1 MKPPGWLLLKYRAIA
16 LLVFG
21 RRDAAGK
28 VFDAMLQTFPDDAYA
43 LASRAQLAAQRG
55 DNTAALKD
63 MKRLCALDGKSAHA
77 CYNYGYLLNE
87 CGQVDQAELMFKKAL
102 ELSPELD
109 LAWYGLSLVHIH
121 QKRLDEAVAT
131 LGKNTQ
137 LQPMSPYG
145 WYHLARVHVDRKE
158 LEEARKVIAHLR
170 GFEPKVADQL
180 VRETGLA
187 A

>member
-1 MKPPGWLLLKYRAIA
+1 M
-16 LLVFG
+16 
-21 RRDAAGK
+21 
-28 VFDAMLQTFPDDAYA
+28 Q
-43 LASRAQLAAQRG
+43 
-55 DNTAALKD
+55 
-63 MKRLCALDGKSAHA
+63 
-77 CYNYGYLLNE
+77 
-87 CGQVDQAELMFKKAL
+87 
-102 ELSPELD
+102 
-109 LAWYGLSLVHIH
+109 SLVHIR
-121 QKRLDEAVAT
+121 QKRFNEAVAT
-131 LGKNTQ
+131 LEKNTQ